1 MLEGVVR
8 LNFKIRIPLHFL
20 YFLAL
25 VMSGNLWPTLQ
36 LCSIGLKCI
45 TIKKKRRVEHALG
58 QGCRLIYWKIGLP
71 SALSASLYNN
81 GLYLQTLEVKSRGR
95 KSTSLAQCYRMA
107 PQKQSPFI
115 KNESTYQ
122 VAKKRS
128 WDKSESLRK
137 WSQYYTTEFDSHSKS
152 LINITVVFKKVL
164 YILSRKYKHSK
175 HFWLFFNHCVK
186 GHLIYLGLSVLFSWS
201 WQPFFFLSTNLSF
214 IISAVNRLLII
225 VRSKASS
232 SMFYCRSKRES
243 PSASKAA
250 ASFVLLLGATAL
262 STRFSSR

>member
-8 LNFKIRIPLHFL
+8 LNFQIIIPLHFL
-20 YFLAL
+20 YFLAM

-58 QGCRLIYWKIGLP
+58 QGSRLIYWKIGLP

-152 LINITVVFKKVL
+152 LINITVVFKKVHTL
-164 YILSRKYKHSK
+164 YSLQKIQTFQTFLVI
-175 HFWLFFNHCVK
+175 F
-186 GHLIYLGLSVLFSWS
+186 
-201 WQPFFFLSTNLSF
+201 QPL
-214 IISAVNRLLII
+214 
-225 VRSKASS
+225 
-232 SMFYCRSKRES
+232 C
-243 PSASKAA
+243 
-250 ASFVLLLGATAL
+250 
-262 STRFSSR
+262 